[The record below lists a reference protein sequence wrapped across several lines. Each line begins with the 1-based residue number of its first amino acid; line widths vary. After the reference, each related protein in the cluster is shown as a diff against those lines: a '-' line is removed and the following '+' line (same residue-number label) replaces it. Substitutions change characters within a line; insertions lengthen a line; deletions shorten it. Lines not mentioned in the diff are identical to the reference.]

1 MLPAWKGQLCG
12 FCAPQLAPPR
22 NFRSRALQGRT
33 ATPHDSDVRTAFY
46 DASDAECFPDFDGDA
61 SQNPFDLPTPE
72 PSPSLDAQTFKDVTV
87 ITRGSPSEPTSHA
100 PTAALDFPGTLSTSF
115 GSMGANDGAAGST
128 RPTKPASMHA
138 WQDGGGSGGFVQGF
152 TRARTAS
159 SSQSSV
165 VEDLDESTPMSSN
178 GSFHHGTKESSGRIG
193 AAARDFPG
201 NFKVDAA
208 AAGVDPL
215 AAGPDKVE
223 VVFASGGN
231 SAGHVVQCGDR
242 HGRDA
247 TVELRLS
254 ASEEGRGLGDHHSR
268 ASGSWN
274 MQGGG
279 ETCSS
284 NSTSSSIDGD
294 SGRGGS
300 CGFNTTTNISSS
312 RHIGR
317 ARRSREKG
325 VSGVQK
331 RSVDPYVQ
339 LNANQEARRA
349 GHYHHARE
357 WEKDGAVQEAVVDD
371 SKGRHGRL
379 GMGPRWRLLPKRRA
393 AEPRVGALPS
403 GAHLQEP
410 GSLAAPAVRGQ
421 NILRRGK
428 GALQGSTIELR
439 EALESQR
446 ILEKQAGDVPSRV
459 TLRSSGARAVGM
471 QVEEEEVGVLSH
483 ATATGPWTDARLPKA
498 VRELQAALAPLHSA
512 SARAAV
518 DVLGRAQASAL
529 CSGLGFGDG
538 GALADAAAA
547 VAAAA
552 ATHPHL
558 LDVHS
563 DATSALI
570 DAAASEPTTYAVPKR
585 AEALAAAQVQLCYR
599 SSTFAARLA
608 ATKPEAAAAT
618 LLPAAAALAP
628 PSPELWQ
635 RLLRAAAAAAAAG
648 VMHPTCIAACL
659 HACAQARAR
668 GYAVEPEVAC
678 EERAAVRILATAAT
692 QPLLPH
698 TPATLTR
705 TLTALYALQL
715 RPSSR
720 QRSELLHLVHC
731 RSLHMSAQ
739 EAVTTARC
747 LAHLRIIPHGSPAL
761 ALLDALE
768 RTAPDMNAV
777 DTAMAWWAVGRMR
790 LLPEATCRT
799 ALLAAARR
807 EAPQMSQVGAATTLW
822 AWGRLATDT
831 EAKRSQAT
839 TESKSEPT
847 RANEAELPRLHTPRS
862 QHVACQ
868 PHVEASAALPLDAA
882 RARAALEVKS
892 VVDEAAADIV
902 VGSERH
908 GAPFCAA
915 AAAAAATTTPAAES
929 AMHPGT
935 VELTD
940 VDSDVLCSSLTI
952 AVDALSPADTGSTGV
967 HDVSRPA
974 ETSKAAELPLETS
987 GSPVDDATLAA
998 VLLVLQRTALELEP
1012 RGVANTAWALGR
1024 LLVRDRDTWQSLH
1037 VAISRAAP
1045 GLSGAGVR
1053 QVLEGISFSGQSLPS
1068 HAINALMA
1076 ATKRVAPTMRE
1087 SELLGILSSLRWLQ
1101 WEVDTEAHEWLQAAS
1116 EMVAMGDAER
1126 RKARELVKG
1135 LALAVR

>member
-1 MLPAWKGQLCG
+1 
-12 FCAPQLAPPR
+12 
-22 NFRSRALQGRT
+22 
-33 ATPHDSDVRTAFY
+33 
-46 DASDAECFPDFDGDA
+46 
-61 SQNPFDLPTPE
+61 
-72 PSPSLDAQTFKDVTV
+72 
-87 ITRGSPSEPTSHA
+87 
-100 PTAALDFPGTLSTSF
+100 
-115 GSMGANDGAAGST
+115 MGANDGAAGST
-128 RPTKPASMHA
+128 RPAKPSSMHA
-138 WQDGGGSGGFVQGF
+138 WQDGGGSDGLVQGF
-152 TRARTAS
+152 TRATTAS

-165 VEDLDESTPMSSN
+165 VEDLDESTPMRSN

-193 AAARDFPG
+193 AAAREFPG
-201 NFKVDAA
+201 TFKVDVAA
-208 AAGVDPL
+208 SCVDPL

-223 VVFASGGN
+223 GVFASGGN
-231 SAGHVVQCGDR
+231 SAGHVVQRGEDR
-242 HGRDA
+242 HGRDPS
-247 TVELRLS
+247 VELRLS
-254 ASEEGRGLGDHHSR
+254 ASEEVRGSGDLHSR

-274 MQGGG
+274 MQGGR
-279 ETCSS
+279 EACNS
-284 NSTSSSIDGD
+284 NSTSTSIDGD

-300 CGFNTTTNISSS
+300 CGFTTTTNISSS
-312 RHIGR
+312 RYIGR

-325 VSGVQK
+325 VSGVHK
-331 RSVDPYVQ
+331 GGVDPYVQ

-371 SKGRHGRL
+371 SEGRHGRL

-393 AEPRVGALPS
+393 AEPGVGAVPS

-421 NILRRGK
+421 NVLRRGK

-439 EALESQR
+439 EALESQQ

-471 QVEEEEVGVLSH
+471 EEEEVGLLSQ

-547 VAAAA
+547 VAAAF

-563 DATSALI
+563 GATSALI
-570 DAAASEPTTYAVPKR
+570 DAAAAEPTTYAVPKR
-585 AEALAAAQVQLCYR
+585 AEALAAAQVQLRYR

-747 LAHLRIIPHGSPAL
+747 LAHLRITPHGSPAL

-799 ALLAAARR
+799 ALLSAARR
-807 EAPQMSQVGAATTLW
+807 EAPQMSPVGAATTLW

-839 TESKSEPT
+839 IESKSEPI
-847 RANEAELPRLHTPRS
+847 RANGAELPRLHTPRS
-862 QHVACQ
+862 KHVACQ

-892 VVDEAAADIV
+892 VVEEAAADIV

-908 GAPFCAA
+908 GAPFCA

-940 VDSDVLCSSLTI
+940 VDSDVLCSSLTN

-967 HDVSRPA
+967 HDVSRPP
-974 ETSKAAELPLETS
+974 ETSKAAEPPSETS

-998 VLLVLQRTALELEP
+998 VLLVLQQTALELEP

-1068 HAINALMA
+1068 HAIDALMA
-1076 ATKRVAPTMRE
+1076 ATKRVAPTLRE

-1116 EMVAMGDAER
+1116 EMVAMGDAVR

-1135 LALAVR
+1135 LAVR